1 MKFIKNTLIAFIAF
15 FAIVNI
21 SFAGNISHANVSQ
34 YSVTINKIE
43 IYNSTTAKWITIA
56 STPKVVDIASAD
68 AGAAIGS
75 MTNSGVTLTFG
86 SYTKVRATVS
96 DTFTIAACS
105 DSGGST
111 CTTAT
116 NQGAQALV
124 ANADTAVAGSVT
136 VNSGVDIV
144 SSEIILATPFEMSAA
159 TTTMSSTISFN
170 LDNVFSYGADGN
182 GWISTGEPIV
192 TVTMQQHKVLLAQD
206 SDFKVAI
213 FLAIIYF
220 DSTKA

>member
-21 SFAGNISHANVSQ
+21 SFAGNIAHANVTQ
-34 YSVTINKIE
+34 YSMTINKIE
-43 IYNSTTAKWITIA
+43 IYNSTTAEWITIA
-56 STPKVVDIASAD
+56 STPKTVDIASAS

-75 MTNSGVTLTFG
+75 MTNSDVTLTFG

-116 NQGAQALV
+116 NASVDSLV
-124 ANADTAVAGSVT
+124 ATSATAVAGSVT
-136 VNSGVDIV
+136 VNGGVDIT
-144 SSEIILATPFEMSAA
+144 SDEITLATPFEMSA
-159 TTTMSSTISFN
+159 TTTSMSSTVSFN
-170 LDNVFSYGADGN
+170 LDNVFTYSADN
-182 GWISTGEPIV
+182 GGYIYPGEPSVSI
-192 TVTMQQHKVLLAQD
+192 TMQ
-206 SDFKVAI
+206 
-213 FLAIIYF
+213 
-220 DSTKA
+220 